1 MVAQTITIKNEQ
13 GLHMRPAGVLSK
25 AAAKYPCDVKLISG
39 DKEVNAKSIMLIIG
53 ACLKCGMDVTV
64 QCDGDQEEDA
74 LKEIITLFEDG
85 YLII

>member
-39 DKEVNAKSIMLIIG
+39 DKEVNAKSIQN
-53 ACLKCGMDVTV
+53 A
-64 QCDGDQEEDA
+64 
-74 LKEIITLFEDG
+74 EINEKNNEILLHFK
-85 YLII
+85 YLIPFF

>member
-74 LKEIITLFEDG
+74 LKEIIILFEDG
-85 YLII
+85 FGE

>member
-39 DKEVNAKSIMLIIG
+39 DKEVNAKSIMLLIG

-85 YLII
+85 FGE

>member
-85 YLII
+85 FGE